1 MPIVAPSSLDTT
13 LPGLTTRQAWHGPDL
28 RSHALLALT
37 YSRLYLLP
45 AGAVVTPGMVAA
57 VRGSADPEAVLGR
70 AVTSV
75 DLAAVRRVVADLTA
89 DRLTL
94 EVVGAGVGSTRVTI
108 VFGTA
113 EAADAAFTAIWKRTG
128 DGFDLTPYK
137 LEGWTAARGP
147 VLTMIGVALA
157 ILALGFGLSGLEDY
171 VAAQAVT
178 PDEGRSALAV
188 GVLDPLAGLAGR
200 LNWRWVCGFGGVV
213 FAGLQV
219 WLYHRMTAP
228 PARLELVRR

>member
-1 MPIVAPSSLDTT
+1 M
-13 LPGLTTRQAWHGPDL
+13 
-28 RSHALLALT
+28 RSCAAE
-37 YSRLYLLP
+37 
-45 AGAVVTPGMVAA
+45 AAA
-57 VRGSADPEAVLGR
+57 VADAAARVDAATSEA
-70 AVTSV
+70 A
-75 DLAAVRRVVADLTA
+75 AAVACA
-89 DRLTL
+89 
-94 EVVGAGVGSTRVTI
+94 AA
-108 VFGTA
+108 A